1 MFRQLRPRG
10 VYTLEVTA
18 IQRAF
23 WALVAIG
30 ITVGALLFAERVG
43 GPVVRATLGT
53 PAGFHEDYTSRA
65 AYGQALLAQGV
76 FVSLAFFL
84 LGTVMGSRLKNL
96 TYKHSVWVANPITV
110 GLGFAAYRSIYHSLH
125 LPDYLSE
132 YDSPTIFVL
141 FCVAS
146 PVVFALCLYAGALV
160 RRSHGVAA

>member
-1 MFRQLRPRG
+1 MLRQLRHRG

-18 IQRAF
+18 TQRAF
-23 WALVAIG
+23 WALIAIG
-30 ITVGALLFAERVG
+30 ITAGALFLAERVG

-53 PAGFHEDYTSRA
+53 PAGFREDFTSRA

-84 LGTVMGSRLKNL
+84 LGTVMGPRLKGL
-96 TYKHSVWVANPITV
+96 TYKHSVCVANPITV
-110 GLGFAAYRSIYHSLH
+110 GLGFAAYKSIYHSLH

-141 FCVAS
+141 FCIAS
-146 PVVFALCLYAGALV
+146 PVVLALCLYAGARV
-160 RRSHGVAA
+160 RRSHGVGA